1 MMGEIGMLRLCGWA
15 AIIFEWVFRIIL
27 PLFLGLIAIFG
38 AWWIIVFVCAV
49 IGAIRRR
56 RR

>member
-1 MMGEIGMLRLCGWA
+1 MGETGMLRLCGWA
-15 AIIFEWVFRIIL
+15 AMIMEWVLRFL
-27 PLFLGLIAIFG
+27 VPVFLGLCCIVVV
-38 AWWIIVFVCAV
+38 WWFVVLVCAV

>member
-1 MMGEIGMLRLCGWA
+1 MGEIGMLRLCGWA
-15 AIIFEWVFRIIL
+15 AVIMEWVLRFL
-27 PLFLGLIAIFG
+27 VPVFLGMCGIVAV
-38 AWWIIVFVCAV
+38 WWIIVFVCAI

>member
-1 MMGEIGMLRLCGWA
+1 MIGEIGMLRLCGWA
-15 AIIFEWVFRIIL
+15 ALIMEWVLRFL
-27 PLFLGLIAIFG
+27 VPVFLGLCGIVA

-56 RR
+56 RK